1 MRRQANSMLSPEN
14 TRRWPRH
21 TVDLP
26 VSVVFQTGAA
36 RTVAPG
42 RGIEISEGG
51 MALYAGIQLKPHD
64 VVEVE
69 FQRPWHA
76 KVSGVV
82 RNRTGCCFG
91 VEFLSPLTFESE
103 GSVRPGAGKNPK
115 GQPDKAA
122 EDAIAVS
129 LRMRDLYLHQRQV
142 EIKRMEKDLAAL
154 RQVSDFLA
162 GLEESYGDGF
172 AAMSRPSPRSKAGVS
187 DNPLALLTKLLKN
200 RIPAGFELKRAIRL
214 RKGR

>member
-1 MRRQANSMLSPEN
+1 MLSPEN

-26 VSVVFQTGAA
+26 VSVEFQTGPTK
-36 RTVAPG
+36 TVAPG

-51 MALYAGIQLKPHD
+51 MALYAGIQLKAHD
-64 VVEVE
+64 LVEVE
-69 FQRPWHA
+69 FQKPWQA
-76 KVSGVV
+76 RISGVV

-103 GSVRPGAGKNPK
+103 NSTNPSSAKNQK
-115 GQPDKAA
+115 AQPDKAA

-142 EIKRMEKDLAAL
+142 EIKRMQKDLAAL
-154 RQVSDFLA
+154 QQVSDFLA
-162 GLEESYGDGF
+162 SLEESYGP
-172 AAMSRPSPRSKAGVS
+172 ANAVRSSRRPRTAML
-187 DNPLALLTKLLKN
+187 DNPINLLTKLLKS
-200 RIPAGFELKRAIRL
+200 RIPANFDIKRPNRV
-214 RKGR
+214 RKER

>member
-1 MRRQANSMLSPEN
+1 MLSPEN

-26 VSVVFQTGAA
+26 VSVVFQTGPSK
-36 RTVAPG
+36 TVAPG

-69 FQRPWHA
+69 FQKPWHA

-91 VEFLSPLTFESE
+91 VEFLSPLTFDSE
-103 GSVRPGAGKNPK
+103 GSTGSSESKDRKSP
-115 GQPDKAA
+115 PDKAA

-142 EIKRMEKDLAAL
+142 EIKRMQKDLAAL

-162 GLEESYGDGF
+162 NLEESYGPAT
-172 AAMSRPSPRSKAGVS
+172 AALAKSSTRTKPGAL
-187 DNPLALLTKLLKN
+187 DNPITLLTKLLKN
-200 RIPAGFELKRAIRL
+200 RIPSNFEIKRPIRL